1 MEYTLLCQIST
12 IHGELRYMDAMRLL
26 YTLEDA
32 SERLGTVDL
41 FFLFSFLIESKHKQV
56 WCAIET

>member
-1 MEYTLLCQIST
+1 
-12 IHGELRYMDAMRLL
+12 MDAMRFL